1 MSLSEKEIDRVAWL
15 ARLQIDAEAKPQFAQ
30 QLSRILEFVDQL
42 NKLDTSGVP
51 PLAHPLDISER
62 LRQDEVTET
71 NQRDLFQSIAPSVR
85 DGLYL
90 VPKVI
95 E

>member
-1 MSLSEKEIDRVAWL
+1 MSLSEEEIDRVAWL
-15 ARLQIDAEAKPQFAQ
+15 ARLKVDAEAEPRLAQ
-30 QLSRILEFVDQL
+30 QLSQILELVDQM
-42 NKLDTSGVP
+42 NKFDTSGVP
-51 PLAHPLDISER
+51 PLAHPFDISER

-71 NQRDLFQSIAPSVR
+71 NQRELFQSIAPSVR